1 MAEIAERIS
10 SQQVAYELSIV
21 NVDKPL
27 LDYCEMRTRA
37 AQFTDR
43 TLWLTSAASFL
54 EKTALF
60 PDSTFVMGSDTY
72 TRLLELKYYGGS
84 VEAATQAVRQIAEKA
99 RRIILFDRARDTA
112 CKNLARIDVP
122 QQLQAITTAIPVE
135 DFQSD
140 ISSTQ
145 LRR

>member
-1 MAEIAERIS
+1 MPVSKQPRSAS
-10 SQQVAYELSIV
+10 VGSL
-21 NVDKPL
+21 
-27 LDYCEMRTRA
+27 RTRVWSVGRWA
-37 AQFTDR
+37 VLLIGLAITYGVF
-43 TLWLTSAASFL
+43 LLTSLQIAIKAR
-54 EKTALF
+54 EVKV
-60 PDSTFVMGSDTY
+60 PNVQGQ
-72 TRLLELKYYGGS
+72 S
-84 VEAATQAVRQIAEKA
+84 VEAATQAVCQIAEKA

-112 CKNLARIDVP
+112 CKNLAQIDVP